1 MRKTGMP
8 VQTKPMTTTVII
20 SAGRSVQFA
29 LRVFSRALAKMR
41 QTKRNPTPI
50 GKKDQVIS
58 DEPKVQM
65 ECGAPKL
72 ISTTTAQPTS
82 KERTVTP
89 VPSCCAGLLANAA
102 SAVED
107 GVAVAGEENHI
118 DDKREPHPE
127 EVPENQADEK
137 RRSLAV

>member
-1 MRKTGMP
+1 MP

-20 SAGRSVQFA
+20 SAGRSAQFA

-50 GKKDQVIS
+50 GKKDHVIS
-58 DEPKVQM
+58 DEPKVQI
-65 ECGAPKL
+65 ECGAPRL
-72 ISTTTAQPTS
+72 ISTTMAQPTS

-89 VPSCCAGLLANAA
+89 VLSCCTGWVANAA